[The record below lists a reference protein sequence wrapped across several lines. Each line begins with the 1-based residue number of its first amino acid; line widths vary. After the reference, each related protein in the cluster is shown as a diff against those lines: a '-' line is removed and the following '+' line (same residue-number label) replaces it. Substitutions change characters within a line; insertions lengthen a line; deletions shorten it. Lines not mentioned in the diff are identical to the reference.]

1 MNKKQIEKICA
12 VPESG
17 VMVIAANP
25 DVIKLAEQGYFVIR

>member
-17 VMVIAANP
+17 VKIILLLDLITEILDYP
-25 DVIKLAEQGYFVIR
+25 LK